1 MEKIPVVV
9 KADYVKDYILSI
21 TFDDGVKKEV
31 DISKWFKGPMFAPLK
46 NKIYFKNFSIDG
58 YTISWPNGADIAPE
72 SLYCA

>member
-46 NKIYFKNFSIDG
+46 NKIYFKNFFIDG

>member
-1 MEKIPVVV
+1 MEKIPVVI

-31 DISKWFKGPMFAPLK
+31 DISKWFKGPMFDPLK
-46 NKIYFKNFSIDG
+46 NKVYFKNFFIDG
-58 YTISWPNGADIAPE
+58 YTVSWPNGADIAPE